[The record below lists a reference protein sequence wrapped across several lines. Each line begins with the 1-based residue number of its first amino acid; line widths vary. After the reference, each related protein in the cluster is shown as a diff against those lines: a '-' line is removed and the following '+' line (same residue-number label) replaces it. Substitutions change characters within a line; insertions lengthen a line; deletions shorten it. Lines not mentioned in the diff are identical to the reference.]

1 MRLGIDTEEL
11 VESKTKEKTS
21 KGKVIILH
29 NDDFNT
35 FEHVEK
41 CLIGICGHTSE
52 QAAQCA
58 MIVHYRG
65 KCDIKRG
72 DDDKLKRI
80 YIKLK
85 SELLTVSLE
94 DND

>member
-1 MRLGIDTEEL
+1 MRSDIDTKEV
-11 VESKTKEKTS
+11 VESETKEKTE
-21 KGKVIILH
+21 KGKVIVLH

-41 CLIGICGHTSE
+41 CLMSICGHTSE
-52 QAAQCA
+52 QSAQCA

-72 DDDKLKRI
+72 DEDKLKKI
-80 YIKLK
+80 YLTLK
-85 SELLTVSLE
+85 AELLSVTLE
-94 DND
+94 DNE

>member
-1 MRLGIDTEEL
+1 MILAGDTEEL
-11 VESKTKEKTS
+11 VEVKTKEKTS

-35 FEHVEK
+35 FDHVEK
-41 CLIGICGHTSE
+41 CLISLCGHTSE

-58 MIVHYRG
+58 LIVHHRG

-72 DDDKLKRI
+72 DESKLKKI
-80 YIKLK
+80 YLRLK
-85 SELLTVSLE
+85 AELLTVTLE
-94 DND
+94 DNE

>member
-1 MRLGIDTEEL
+1 MKLGNDTEEL
-11 VESKTKEKTS
+11 VETDTKSKSS

-29 NDDFNT
+29 NDDYNSFD
-35 FEHVEK
+35 HVEK
-41 CLIGICGHTSE
+41 CLISICGHTSQ

-72 DDDKLKRI
+72 DDNKLKRI
-80 YIKLK
+80 YLKLK
-85 SELLTVSLE
+85 AELLTVTLE
-94 DND
+94 EV

>member
-1 MRLGIDTEEL
+1 MKLGSDTEEL

-35 FEHVEK
+35 FEHVER
-41 CLIGICGHTSE
+41 CLMSICGHSSE

-72 DDDKLKRI
+72 DEDKLKRI
-80 YIKLK
+80 YAKLK
-85 SELLTVSLE
+85 AELLSVTLE
-94 DND
+94 DNE